1 MRELFSLAFRQLA
14 RKKLRV
20 FLIVLGI
27 AIGVAAVIGVTSLGE
42 GLRIQ
47 AVDKIKASHDLT
59 IIEVSAGSDKGS
71 TILLTDSKIND
82 ISRTEHVISAAQYV
96 KDPYVTMNK
105 TYLTFKGVTKDYKN
119 IQNLQLEKGDWFL
132 ENTNQIVLGRDAADK
147 LSKIENIKLGDQ
159 ITVML
164 RLYAEEGR
172 PMDKTAVFRIVG
184 VMKPTGGEH
193 DNQVMLDINKAREMD
208 EKEAYDGGFIKVD
221 DPAFTSSVRTRI
233 ERLGL
238 KGYSAQDEIDA
249 VNSLMAAITLV
260 LGFFSGISL
269 IVGALMIINT
279 MTISVYERTKEIGL
293 SKALG
298 ASDFDIMK
306 MFLAESV
313 ILGVLGGVLGIL
325 LGCAFSMMI
334 DILGKPFLVSQLGEM
349 GERLQTT
356 HITVITPSLL
366 IAGFFISL
374 VLSIVAGL
382 YPARRAAKLNPLEAL
397 RQI

>member
-1 MRELFSLAFRQLA
+1 MKEMFSLAFGQLI

-47 AVDKIKASHDLT
+47 AVNHIKASHDLT
-59 IIEVSAGSDKGS
+59 IIEVSAGLDKGM
-71 TILLTDSKIND
+71 ILLTDSKIND
-82 ISRTEHVISAAQYV
+82 IRKTEHVVLAAQYV

-105 TYLTFKGVTKDYKN
+105 TYLTFKGVTKDYKHV
-119 IQNLQLEKGDWFL
+119 QNLQLEKGEWFQ
-132 ENTNQIVLGRDAADK
+132 EKTNQVVLGRDAAEK
-147 LSKIENIKLGDQ
+147 LSKIENIKPGDEL
-159 ITVML
+159 TVKL
-164 RLYAEEGR
+164 RLYGEEGR
-172 PMDKTAVFRIVG
+172 PRDKTAVFRIVG
-184 VMKPTGGEH
+184 VMRPTGGEH

-208 EKEAYDGGFIKVD
+208 EKEAYDGAFVKVD
-221 DPAFTSSVRTRI
+221 DPAFTSSVRAKI

-249 VNSLMAAITLV
+249 VNKLMTAITLV

-269 IVGALMIINT
+269 LVGALMIVNT

-298 ASDFDIMK
+298 ASDLDIMK
-306 MFLAESV
+306 MFLAECL
-313 ILGVLGGVLGIL
+313 IIGIMAGILGIL
-325 LGCAFSMMI
+325 LGSAFSMVI

-349 GERLQTT
+349 GEGLQYTS
-356 HITVITPSLL
+356 ITAITPSLL
-366 IAGFFISL
+366 AAGFVISL

>member
-47 AVDKIKASHDLT
+47 AVDQIKASHDLT
-59 IIEVSAGSDKGS
+59 IIEVSAGLDKES
-71 TILLTDSKIND
+71 TILLSDSKMND
-82 ISRTEHVISAAQYV
+82 IRKTGHVISAAQYV
-96 KDPYVTMNK
+96 KDAYVTMNR
-105 TYLTFKGVTKDYKN
+105 TYLTLKGVDKDYKH
-119 IQNLQLEKGDWFL
+119 IQNLQLEKGDWFQ
-132 ENTNQIVLGRDAADK
+132 ENSNQIVLGRDAAEK
-147 LSKIENIKLGDQ
+147 LSKIENIRLNDELP
-159 ITVML
+159 VML
-164 RLYAEEGR
+164 RLYGEEGR
-172 PMDKTAVFRIVG
+172 PKDKNAVFRIVG
-184 VMKPTGGEH
+184 VMRSTGGEH

-208 EKEAYDGGFIKVD
+208 EKEAYDGGFVKVD
-221 DPAFTSSVRTRI
+221 DPAFTLSVRTRI

-238 KGYSAQDEIDA
+238 KAYSAQDEIDA
-249 VNSLMAAITLV
+249 VNKLMAAITLV

-269 IVGALMIINT
+269 IVGALMIVNT

-298 ASDFDIMK
+298 ASDLDIVK
-306 MFLAESV
+306 MFLAECL
-313 ILGVLGGVLGIL
+313 IIGIMAGILGIL
-325 LGCAFSMMI
+325 LGAAFSYAI
-334 DILGKPFLVSQLGEM
+334 DILGKPFLASQLGEM
-349 GERLQTT
+349 GERLQSTR
-356 HITVITPSLL
+356 ITAVTPSLL
-366 IAGFFISL
+366 AAGFIISI
-374 VLSIVAGL
+374 VLSIVSGL